1 MDRTSWTA
9 VILCIS
15 MLFGW
20 GWWSSQEAT
29 KQAAARAAYA
39 AAHPELIEPANPAA
53 TNNPT
58 GNPADSAGA
67 DAPLLPDPTV
77 PAAAPAVTTIL
88 SNELIQLTLSNRGAS
103 IDHAEMKD
111 FRRHLGSEDLVTIN
125 ETAKHGIGTLSTGP
139 GAFDTSTW
147 QVQSST
153 KDFVTY
159 TGQSPEGLALTKTY
173 RITDPTGGAE
183 PLDPHEILCELTL
196 QNPGAA
202 PVNLGPR
209 FLYAGS
215 AAPLHLGEWSIQ
227 IGMFYLDLDN
237 GFTYKTVDHYGGPK
251 VLGIFGG
258 GSKPSDQFAAD
269 ELGWGGVNDQFFTTI
284 IQPTEPYPAT
294 LWGSRFPVAVEGDA
308 AASEKKRMFA
318 AEAAVGLP
326 QLTLNPGEQRTLRYR
341 IYMGPK
347 EYSRLH
353 GLGEKQQRVMHYD
366 EIPIFGWLFGWAI
379 KPLASVLIRSMVYLK
394 GHVGDYGLAII
405 LVTLAIRLV
414 IWPVYAKS
422 ARSMK
427 RMAKLTPKMQELKL
441 KYADDPPKM
450 NQEIMGLYKTYGVNP
465 LGGCLPMFI
474 QLPVFLAF
482 YRMLWS
488 AVELRHESFLW
499 VTDLSMPDTVWE
511 IPGLN
516 VPLNVLPILMGL
528 TSFIQIAITPK
539 TGDKTQQMI
548 FMLMPIVFLFVC
560 YNFAA
565 ALSLYWTVSNSFTI
579 LQTWIMNKMPEPEL
593 VKVAG
598 GSGKPSFMER
608 MQAQA
613 EDAKKAKAEGGAGG
627 GAFGKSRTQMPGEKG
642 ARHTKGKKKK

>member
-1 MDRTSWTA
+1 MKNMDRTSWIA
-9 VILCIS
+9 VILCIGL
-15 MLFGW
+15 LFGW
-20 GWWSSQEAT
+20 SWWSSQEAA

-39 AAHPELIEPANPAA
+39 AAHPELAETAA
-53 TNNPT
+53 PST
-58 GNPADSAGA
+58 S
-67 DAPLLPDPTV
+67 
-77 PAAAPAVTTIL
+77 PAAAPAQPALIPDPSTPAVTTTL
-88 SNELIQLTLSNRGAS
+88 SNEVLQLTLSNRGAG
-103 IDHAEMKD
+103 IEHAEMKD
-111 FRRHLGSEDLVTIN
+111 YRRHLGSEDFVTIN
-125 ETAKHGIGTLSTGP
+125 ETATHGIGTLSTGP

-147 QVQSST
+147 QIQNSGT
-153 KDFVTY
+153 DFVTY
-159 TGQSPEGLALTKTY
+159 TGLSPEGLALTKTY
-173 RITDPTGGAE
+173 RLTDPTGGTD
-183 PLDPHEILCELTL
+183 PLDPHEIYCELTL
-196 QNPGAA
+196 QNSGASA
-202 PVNLGPR
+202 VNLGPR

-215 AAPLHLGEWSIQ
+215 AAPLHLGEWTIQ
-227 IGMFYLDLDN
+227 IGMFYLDQDN
-237 GFTYKTVDHYGGPK
+237 GFTYKTVDHYGKPK
-251 VLGIFGG
+251 ILGIFGG
-258 GSKPSDQFAAD
+258 GAKPSDQFSAD

-284 IQPTEPYPAT
+284 IQPVEPYPAT
-294 LWGSRFPVAVEGDA
+294 LWGSRFPVVVEGDA

-347 EYSRLH
+347 EHSRLH

-379 KPLASVLIRSMVYLK
+379 KPLASVLIRSMVFIK
-394 GHVGDYGLAII
+394 GLVGDYGLAII
-405 LVTLAIRLV
+405 LVTIAIRLL

-427 RMAKLTPKMQELKL
+427 RMAKLTPKMQELKV
-441 KYADDPPKM
+441 KYADDPQKM

-499 VTDLSMPDTVWE
+499 VNDLSMPDTVWN
-511 IPGLN
+511 IPGLDI
-516 VPLNVLPILMGL
+516 PLNVLPILMGL

-548 FMLMPIVFLFVC
+548 FMLMPIMFLVIC

-579 LQTWIMNKMPEPEL
+579 LQTWIMNKLPEPEL

-598 GSGKPSFMER
+598 NGNGKPSFMER

-613 EDAKKAKAEGGAGG
+613 EAAQKAKAEGG